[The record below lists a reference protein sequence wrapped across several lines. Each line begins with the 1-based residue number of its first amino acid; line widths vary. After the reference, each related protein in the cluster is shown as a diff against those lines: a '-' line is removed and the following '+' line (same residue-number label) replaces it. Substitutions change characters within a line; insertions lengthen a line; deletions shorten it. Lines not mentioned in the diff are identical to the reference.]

1 MESSVVTD
9 RNQVPYSAQFPNEN
23 MRKDCSTRIY
33 TKGKNTCTNLH
44 KIQFHCRSQLRLQ
57 QRLNSEERKCTC
69 KQPLAL
75 HNPKALHMTPATS
88 QHPTGTAH
96 SEGGR
101 LQRSRFSLDTTKKIL
116 RQRNVTIL
124 PKLSWR
130 LSILTDFSTKHA
142 FCKHILQNEQ
152 VIEGIWCH

>member
-88 QHPTGTAH
+88 QDPTGTAH

-101 LQRSRFSLDTTKKIL
+101 LQRSQFSLDTTKKKNPSPEE
-116 RQRNVTIL
+116 RYNTAKTIMETFNTDGL
-124 PKLSWR
+124 QYQAR
-130 LSILTDFSTKHA
+130 L
-142 FCKHILQNEQ
+142 LQT
-152 VIEGIWCH
+152 HPSKSASY